1 MNDHKTAFPRASR
14 GGRLRVRQT
23 AATAVIK
30 PSVKAIERP
39 WVTGKM
45 VPKLQREEN
54 AGQVLSDRL
63 GL

>member
-1 MNDHKTAFPRASR
+1 M
-14 GGRLRVRQT
+14 RQT